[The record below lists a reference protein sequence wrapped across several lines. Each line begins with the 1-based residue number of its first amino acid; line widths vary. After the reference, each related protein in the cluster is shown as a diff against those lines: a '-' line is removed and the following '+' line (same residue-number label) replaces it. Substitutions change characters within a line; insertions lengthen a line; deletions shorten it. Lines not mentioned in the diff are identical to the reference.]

1 MQIETYTLNV
11 ITMLAFS
18 KSAIHFPIALLLLF
32 GFGQPAQGNP
42 TDPANPDSSSQ
53 ALSQSLTELGIQVAT
68 SPNPKLAK
76 ALLERAI
83 QIAEA
88 IQPLTQRSQ
97 ALLTI
102 ARRLR
107 EVNQTTRS
115 QQLIERV
122 IQLALDRASEPVQNE
137 YDKDRQQE
145 DLAII
150 SAQLAEVGQVDRA
163 LQFVRTKIS
172 LKLRKGQA
180 LNRIAVAIA
189 HQGKTQ
195 QARELLSEAVRS
207 VKGETGDYAYESNGS
222 CGNEK
227 FAIFSEIAK
236 SLSLV
241 SELDQAL
248 QVAETIWGCNSASGD
263 SAQYYQ
269 AWAYLGILSN
279 LGTVEQLQQTWNSA
293 KRMPQAPNISGDP
306 AERLMTWHKIA
317 EKLID
322 LGEIPLALSITTQ
335 LSTLSRIKDETRM
348 YIYPEFLAETGQENL
363 QKIALKLAQKQQFE
377 AALQVTQLLANAS
390 TRKDIAR
397 KEIAGQLAH
406 TRQLDKALQVANSIS
421 DATIKTRTN
430 LAIVENLQK
439 IGLTTQANALF
450 EKLIPVLTP
459 ESAPELV
466 AIGQRDRALNL
477 IAKLDEQSDAQGQI
491 LVETA
496 MKFVELKQLESVLKL
511 SSQLKEDRNRH
522 PLLLAIAVQQVKL
535 GQLDQALEL
544 ALSLKNSGLWD
555 LPPQRDRLL
564 ASIAH
569 GFAQSGQ
576 SEKARQAA
584 EEISEDLAK
593 VAVISELAL
602 QK

>member
-1 MQIETYTLNV
+1 
-11 ITMLAFS
+11 MLAFS

-32 GFGQPAQGNP
+32 GFRQPAQGNSA
-42 TDPANPDSSSQ
+42 DPVNLESSSQ

-68 SPNPKLAK
+68 SPNPKPAK

-83 QIAEA
+83 QIAET

-107 EVNQTTRS
+107 EVNQS
-115 QQLIERV
+115 SKSHQLIERV

-150 SAQLAEVGQVDRA
+150 SAQLAEAGQVDRA

-207 VKGETGDYAYESNGS
+207 VKSETGDYAYESNGS

-279 LGTVEQLQQTWNSA
+279 LRTVEQLQQAWNSA
-293 KRMPQAPNISGDP
+293 KRMPQAPNVSGDP
-306 AERLMTWHKIA
+306 AERLITWHEIA

-335 LSTLSRIKDETRM
+335 LSTLSKIKDDTRM
-348 YIYPEFLAETGQENL
+348 YSYPEFLVETGQENL

-390 TRKDIAR
+390 ARQDIAR
-397 KEIAGQLAH
+397 KEIASQLAY

-421 DATIKTRTN
+421 DATIKTRTK

-439 IGLTTQANALF
+439 VGLTTQANALF
-450 EKLIPVLTP
+450 EKLILSLTP

-477 IAKLDEQSDAQGQI
+477 IAKLDEQSDAQAQI

-496 MKFVELKQLESVLKL
+496 MKFVELKQLEPALKL
-511 SSQLKEDRNRH
+511 SSRLKEDRNRH
-522 PLLLAIAVQQVKL
+522 PLLLAIAAQQVKL
-535 GQLDQALEL
+535 EQLDQALEL

-564 ASIAH
+564 ASITH

-576 SEKARQAA
+576 SAKARQAA
-584 EEISEDLAK
+584 EEISADLAR
-593 VAVISELAL
+593 VAVISELAT

>member
-1 MQIETYTLNV
+1 
-11 ITMLAFS
+11 MLAFS

-32 GFGQPAQGNP
+32 GFRQPAQGNSA
-42 TDPANPDSSSQ
+42 DPVNLESSSQ

-68 SPNPKLAK
+68 SPNPKPAK

-83 QIAEA
+83 QIAET

-107 EVNQTTRS
+107 EVNQS
-115 QQLIERV
+115 SKSHQLIERV

-150 SAQLAEVGQVDRA
+150 SAQLAEAGQVDRA

-207 VKGETGDYAYESNGS
+207 VKSETGDYAYESNGS

-279 LGTVEQLQQTWNSA
+279 LRTVEQLQQAWNSA
-293 KRMPQAPNISGDP
+293 KRMPQAPNVSGDP
-306 AERLMTWHKIA
+306 AERLITWHEIA

-335 LSTLSRIKDETRM
+335 LSTLSKIKDDTRM
-348 YIYPEFLAETGQENL
+348 YSYPEFLVETGQENL

-377 AALQVTQLLANAS
+377 AALQVTQLLADAS
-390 TRKDIAR
+390 ARQDIAR
-397 KEIAGQLAH
+397 KEIASQLAY
-406 TRQLDKALQVANSIS
+406 TRQLDKALQVANSIA
-421 DATIKTRTN
+421 DAIIKTRTK

-466 AIGQRDRALNL
+466 AIGQRDLALNL
-477 IAKLDEQSDAQGQI
+477 IAKLDEQSDAQAQI
-491 LVETA
+491 LVEIA
-496 MKFVELKQLESVLKL
+496 MKFVELKQLEPALKL
-511 SSQLKEDRNRH
+511 SSRLKEDRNRH
-522 PLLLAIAVQQVKL
+522 PLLLAIAAQQVKL

-555 LPPQRDRLL
+555 LPPQRDLLL

-569 GFAQSGQ
+569 EFAQSGQ
-576 SEKARQAA
+576 SAKARQAA
-584 EEISEDLAK
+584 EEISEDLAR